1 MQNLEIFATANSTVA
16 TVRDSANAKTVAAP
30 MFVIGISATLTL
42 TLFNSPDDL
51 LPLPPSALAGISA
64 WSFVFDDD
72 FNSETDYKIVADN
85 ENITW
90 TGGLTDG
97 ETDEDG
103 NYIPTVFTIPLPNMN
118 SVALNEWLGTAAS
131 KSGLIGE
138 LVGYDST
145 GAYVF
150 VLQIQGF
157 TVRNRV
163 TASGEPEQPE
173 EATEFLTVDQAR
185 AMFLSENNAMKPSL
199 DVISYKPDGDPD
211 VDGHYVYY
219 EKTTIRPGSIPAN
232 GLLEDVYFREDRKA
246 FVRYN
251 DDLQAWVV
259 YKLPTI
265 GNPIA
270 KYIFKWIK
278 TGTNPGPITA
288 VYDNAS
294 NPQSGYSAGVT
305 VTKRYNI
312 TAQTY

>member
-51 LPLPPSALAGISA
+51 LPLPPSALAGITA

-85 ENITW
+85 ANITW

-97 ETDEDG
+97 AVDEDG
-103 NYIPTVFTIPLPNMN
+103 NYVPTVFTIPLPNMN
-118 SVALNEWLGTAAS
+118 SVALNQWLGTAAS

-138 LVGYDST
+138 LVGYDAT

-173 EATEFLTVDQAR
+173 EATEYLTVDQAR
-185 AMFLSENNAMKPSL
+185 AMFISENNALKPSL
-199 DVISYKPDGDPD
+199 VVKSLEPGGNAD
-211 VDGHYVYY
+211 VDGQYFYY
-219 EKTTIRPGSIPAN
+219 EKTNLRLGGTQ
-232 GLLEDVYFREDRKA
+232 LYEDIFFREDRKA

-251 DDLQAWVV
+251 DELQAWVV
-259 YKLPTI
+259 YKLPDL
-265 GNPIA
+265 GAAVA
-270 KYIFKWIK
+270 KFLFKWIK
-278 TGTNPGPITA
+278 TGTNPGPISA

-294 NPQSGYSAGVT
+294 NPQSGYSAMVT